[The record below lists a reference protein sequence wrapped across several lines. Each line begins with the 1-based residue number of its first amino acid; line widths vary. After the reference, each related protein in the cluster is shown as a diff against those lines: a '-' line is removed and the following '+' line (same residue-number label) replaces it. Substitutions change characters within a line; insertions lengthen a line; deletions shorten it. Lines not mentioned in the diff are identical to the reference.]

1 MFNKLFVAKNIKV
14 RDHDHVTKKYRC
26 SAHWSCNINLK
37 LTKKVPVIS
46 HNLKGYGS
54 HLIMQEIGKSDVKIR
69 AISNVL
75 EKYMAFTINS
85 NLIFYESMQFIDS
98 IQFINFIL
106 DALVKNFSDNKYLSQ
121 KFSGN
126 LLRLIKQKGI
136 VSIWFY
142 WQFRKFFWRWIT

>member
-1 MFNKLFVAKNIKV
+1 MSLEGEKRFQLSNKWWMFNKLFVAKDIKV

-37 LTKKVPVIS
+37 LTKKVVVIS

-54 HLIMQEIGKSDVKIR
+54 HLIMQEIGKFDVKIR

-85 NLIFYESMQFIDS
+85 NLLFYESMQFIDS
-98 IQFINFIL
+98 MQFINSIL
-106 DALVKNFSDNKYLSQ
+106 DALVKSFSDNDFKYLSQ

-126 LLRLIKQKGI
+126 LLRL
-136 VSIWFY
+136 V
-142 WQFRKFFWRWIT
+142 